1 MNFIFKFSYKAHFNE
16 VKINI
21 KEEKKKRDI
30 FRNKAKL
37 FNEAFYKISS
47 FIVHI

>member
-21 KEEKKKRDI
+21 KEKKRDI
-30 FRNKAKL
+30 FQNKGKL